1 MPLSMYSISVPVYAH
16 ILTQLAATLDK
27 AAAHCEA
34 KKIEPEVLIGA
45 RLYPNMW
52 SLAEQVRAVCNHA
65 TRGPARIGGL
75 PIPQFEGKDESFA
88 DLKARIAWVLAF
100 IKGLSPE
107 QFAGAAERTV
117 TFPSGGAEV
126 SMTGERYLL
135 FFSMPNFYFHATAAY
150 AILRHNG
157 VPLHKEDFMGSL

>member
-1 MPLSMYSISVPVYAH
+1 MPISMYSVSVPVYAR

-34 KKIEPEVLIGA
+34 RKIKPEVLIGA
-45 RLYPNMW
+45 RLFPDMW

-65 TRGPARIGGL
+65 TRGPARIAGL
-75 PIPQFEGKDESFA
+75 PIPQFDGKDESFA
-88 DLKARIAWVLAF
+88 DLKARISWALAF
-100 IKGLSPE
+100 VDGLAPD
-107 QFAGAAERTV
+107 QFADAAERTV
-117 TFPSGGAEV
+117 SFPSGGAEV

-157 VPLHKEDFMGSL
+157 VPLHKEDFMGNV